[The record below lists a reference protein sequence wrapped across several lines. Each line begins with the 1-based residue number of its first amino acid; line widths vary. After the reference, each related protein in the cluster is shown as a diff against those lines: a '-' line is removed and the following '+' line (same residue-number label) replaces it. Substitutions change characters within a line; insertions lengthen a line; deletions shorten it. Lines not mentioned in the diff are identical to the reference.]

1 MNPWTVLGIAATSDE
16 REIKRAYARKLKVT
30 RPDDDPVAFQHLR
43 DAYTQTLHMA
53 SHAQM
58 LDASEAEE
66 AEEAANDTATC
77 AHDFE
82 ASSDRTDP
90 PSYAPRARMA
100 QAVARPRSS
109 EVESEAPIYTAAYEF
124 DPVPTPAPPS
134 PMAQARMIW
143 AQFLTQNDPDM
154 QGQLARLVAGDS
166 LLNLEVR
173 ECFEQCAVQ
182 YCASE
187 GCPDKAREA
196 LAEHYGWEQ
205 DCAYIART
213 MPDETGE
220 AMYRLRAH
228 RSFAYFASH
237 AMNDEQINMLL
248 ASSVPKNFRKTW
260 DRKFTRRMRE
270 LIQMI
275 RWHHNEMLQLK
286 LDSDVFE
293 KWAEVVDARRY
304 FKQTVYYSMGA
315 GVLLFM
321 LALPGLER
329 IGADELHA
337 ALTFLLTQITAFGAF
352 AWFAFRPPALLQSPK
367 LTMIVDRYNVIK
379 HDYRHRPQLRFGW
392 LPVYLLATLA
402 MFVPEPATWWTSLVL
417 MLLAGAVGVGTF
429 CNSHTFTTLSV
440 LLYLAAAW
448 IGGLILN
455 DLMFVSYG
463 LAACTLASL
472 GGIQIAHQG
481 GADLLHWL
489 SIKDKWYVPARAIW
503 LAGALSAVYLL
514 LTEVVGSA
522 LVAPLLWVWV
532 IGGALLSRPN
542 IFSMFAFGVAA
553 IVALFIARAADLA
566 NSPQLQL
573 LAVSLLTISAYMA
586 GNMLRA
592 KKHQHQF
599 A

>member
-30 RPDDDPVAFQHLR
+30 RPEDDPVAFQQLR
-43 DAYTQTLHMA
+43 DAYTQALHMA
-53 SHAQM
+53 SHAQT

-66 AEEAANDTATC
+66 AEDDTTASQV
-77 AHDFE
+77 DFE
-82 ASSDRTDP
+82 TQSDGTGP
-90 PSYAPRARMA
+90 PSYAPRTRMA
-100 QAVARPRSS
+100 QAVARPRLG
-109 EVESEAPIYTAAYEF
+109 EPESEAPIYTAAYEF

-134 PMAQARMIW
+134 PMAQARVIW
-143 AQFLTQNDPDM
+143 AEFLTQNEPDM

-166 LLNLEVR
+166 MLNLEVR

-205 DCAYIART
+205 DCSYIART

-237 AMNDEQINMLL
+237 AMNDEQISMLL
-248 ASSVPKNFRKTW
+248 AASVPKNFRKTW

-293 KWAEVVDARRY
+293 KWAEVVDAKRY

-315 GVLLFM
+315 GFLLFI
-321 LALPGLER
+321 LALTGLEM
-329 IGADELHA
+329 IGAYEGA
-337 ALTFLLTQITAFGAF
+337 APLTFLLTQITAFGAF
-352 AWFAFRPPALLQSPK
+352 AWFAFRPPAFLQSAK
-367 LTMIVDRYNVIK
+367 LTTIVDRYNVLM
-379 HDYRHRPQLRFGW
+379 HDYRYRPEWRFGW
-392 LPVYLLATLA
+392 IPVYLIATLA
-402 MFVPEPATWWTSLVL
+402 MFIPEPATWLTSVVLV
-417 MLLAGAVGVGTF
+417 LLAGAVGVGTF

-440 LLYLAAAW
+440 LLYLACAW
-448 IGGLILN
+448 VGGLILN
-455 DLMFVSYG
+455 DLMFASYG
-463 LAACTLASL
+463 LAVCTLANL
-472 GGIQIAHQG
+472 GGIQIAQQG
-481 GADLLHWL
+481 GADLLHWI
-489 SIKDKWYVPARAIW
+489 SIKDKWYAPARAIW
-503 LAGALSAVYLL
+503 LAGALSGAYLVF
-514 LTEVVGSA
+514 TEVVGSA
-522 LVAPLLWVWV
+522 LVAPLLWIWV
-532 IGGALLSRPN
+532 VGGALLSRPN
-542 IFSMFAFGVAA
+542 IFSVFVFGVAA